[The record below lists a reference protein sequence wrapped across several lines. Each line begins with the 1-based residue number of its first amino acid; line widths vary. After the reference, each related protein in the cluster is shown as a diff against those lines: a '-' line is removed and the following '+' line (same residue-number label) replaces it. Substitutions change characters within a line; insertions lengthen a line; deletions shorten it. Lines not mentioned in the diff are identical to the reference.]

1 MFIIYRRSLKV
12 RPRCNSRRRKFCQS
26 QNLYQSPILYTIH
39 RFAAKG
45 VVRDAAHF
53 AFSVILRA
61 KEHAQVIQMTSTGTV
76 RLLPRVRI
84 VWLFPKAEQ
93 FPKRNLISKA
103 VRVKCFLE
111 KWMTFDKATLLLLK
125 SNVNARKH
133 TRARNRKQT
142 LLLMSSSGT
151 SKSVCVWNLRHH
163 RHTL

>member
-1 MFIIYRRSLKV
+1 
-12 RPRCNSRRRKFCQS
+12 
-26 QNLYQSPILYTIH
+26 
-39 RFAAKG
+39 
-45 VVRDAAHF
+45 
-53 AFSVILRA
+53 
-61 KEHAQVIQMTSTGTV
+61 MTSTGTV

-151 SKSVCVWNLRHH
+151 KVR
-163 RHTL
+163 RKGEREEKQRGAAPPPDER